1 MKKEDLG
8 GFVNFCL
15 RILKCYVI
23 YLRVILFIKGMNSV
37 FGEFNIVFL
46 YMEFFVYN
54 KCLIFY

>member
-1 MKKEDLG
+1 MKKEDGDLLIY
-8 GFVNFCL
+8 FCL

-46 YMEFFVYN
+46 DM
-54 KCLIFY
+54 